1 MSGGGRFCSG
11 CEEILGED
19 FKKRKNIFFELH
31 VCVQLFAL
39 LEVRVKRVLVLEY
52 GQERDEG
59 REVKDLERE
68 ELVSRLTEVACAK
81 PNGAVQLAFLREQD
95 APYIDRLDLMALAEL
110 KVGER
115 AVEMKFIDRVKLVEL
130 LLGAMR
136 KEGGGSVAAQLL
148 EAMNGLE

>member
-1 MSGGGRFCSG
+1 M
-11 CEEILGED
+11 
-19 FKKRKNIFFELH
+19 
-31 VCVQLFAL
+31 
-39 LEVRVKRVLVLEY
+39 
-52 GQERDEG
+52 
-59 REVKDLERE
+59 ERE

-95 APYIDRLDLMALAEL
+95 APFIDQLDLMALAEL

-136 KEGGGSVAAQLL
+136 KESGSVAAQLL
-148 EAMNGLE
+148 EAMNGME